1 MSSFISPF
9 QLSTVG
15 TSQCSMA
22 RKRKKDTQ
30 IRKEEIFMS
39 ILMESMPVLMDSM
52 TVCIENPKKSL
63 RSN

>member
-15 TSQCSMA
+15 ISQCSMA

-30 IRKEEIFMS
+30 IRKEEILLS
-39 ILMESMPVLMDSM
+39 ILMDSM